1 MKAKKTPAKRRDPS
15 WRFRHALG
23 HKVEPDRTK
32 YSRKPKHKQSPRNPT
47 GGFDFGAGHQTEKGP
62 AEMARPFRIDTRN
75 RISASRTR
83 RLGSVPW
90 TPGKECL
97 PVSACG

>member
-32 YSRKPKHKQSPRNPT
+32 YSRKSKHRQSPRNPT
-47 GGFDFGAGHQTEKGP
+47 GGFDFEYWRWI
-62 AEMARPFRIDTRN
+62 ARFPHTKRPRRIGEAFQN
-75 RISASRTR
+75 RHAV
-83 RLGSVPW
+83 LD
-90 TPGKECL
+90 
-97 PVSACG
+97 